1 MQENK
6 TAEKVKIAVVGPDAA
21 EVAASLADAC
31 SNAELIP
38 MEHPPTDMPYVFADP
53 ELQARKTEADRR
65 RRRIE
70 SPDPTEPIRT
80 MNRRERRRLDA
91 LNRKVARK

>member
-21 EVAASLADAC
+21 EVVASLAGTYPD
-31 SNAELIP
+31 AELVP
-38 MEHPPTDMPYVFADP
+38 MERAPTDMPYVFADP

-80 MNRRERRRLDA
+80 MNRRERRRLAA
-91 LNRKVARK
+91 LSRGAKKR